1 MCTLA
6 DEARAYIDFLKY
18 EKRVSEHT
26 VASYSRILDKVC
38 FVLEHEAQD
47 IKSFSMV
54 SIEQMRIINREFNF
68 DKEGNRLKNRS
79 VAHDLYVLSSFFKFL
94 ISRGILKDNPFSLIS
109 APHIDKT
116 LPRVLT
122 ENELQALL
130 DVPAKTIYEIRDRAI
145 SELLFSSGL
154 RVSELVSLLL
164 RNYDAFTS
172 EVRVMGKGSKERIVP
187 VGSIA
192 REKISR
198 YLKIRD
204 QFKPKCD
211 HLFLNKFGLPLST
224 RAVEQHLKSQA
235 QDAGLESNVYPHKL
249 RHSFATSLLQG
260 GADLRAVQEMLGHA
274 NLAATQIYTHLDFVH
289 LKKVY
294 KEAHPRSTLEKK

>member
-1 MCTLA
+1 MSSLVE
-6 DEARAYIDFLKY
+6 EANSYINFLKY

-26 VASYSRILDKVC
+26 VSSYSRILNKAC
-38 FVLEHEAQD
+38 YVLTHETQS
-47 IKSFSMV
+47 INSFSQISV
-54 SIEQMRIINREFNF
+54 EQMRIINREFNF
-68 DKEGNRLKNRS
+68 DKFGNRLKNRS

-94 ISRGILKDNPFSLIS
+94 ISRGILRENPFFLIT

-130 DVPAKTIYEIRDRAI
+130 DVPAKTIYDIRDRAI

-154 RVSELVSLLL
+154 RVSELVSLAL
-164 RNYDAFTS
+164 RNYDSYSS

-187 VGSIA
+187 VGSVA
-192 REKISR
+192 REKISQ
-198 YLKIRD
+198 YLKIRE

-211 HLFLNKFGLPLST
+211 NLFLNRFGLPLST
-224 RAVEQHLKSQA
+224 RAVEQHLKTQA
-235 QDAGLESNVYPHKL
+235 KEAGLGCNVYPHKL

-274 NLAATQIYTHLDFVH
+274 NLAATQIYTHLDFAH

-294 KEAHPRSTLEKK
+294 KEAHPRSTLDKK